1 MLDQSDIQ
9 NIIAIA
15 NYNFQQC
22 IIFFSIKLSN
32 AIVKL
37 TQEYGSREKHSI

>member
-1 MLDQSDIQ
+1 MLNQIDIQ

-37 TQEYGSREKHSI
+37 TQACGIREKHSI